1 MSLEFDVRKYKDDGA
16 EDRELGGTLVDG
28 SDSLANQAGQVIS
41 FQNIRNDEDVFFKAF
56 ITSFNETYTPSFN
69 ATEVFGRVDP
79 IQQYKGTSRNIT
91 LAWKLPAASESEAYE
106 NLGRVQ
112 KLLQM
117 LYPSYLKLDNALTLS
132 EAPLVRLKVM
142 NLLTSE
148 PASNFD
154 ETEGGGIPLGDL
166 YRSYKSTNN
175 SSMGLLGVITSCTVN
190 HNLEGTDGVF
200 NRLGPP
206 IERGKLTVVPNTILP
221 KLIDIN
227 ISFTPLHEQTLGYS
241 TEADKFELFPYGVTL
256 GDTFVMGNTIERGK
270 TLKEL
275 VAIKAELE
283 EKRRKAHAAQA
294 QLDRKAARALRT
306 LNRANA
312 AEAAGRSGRADRLD
326 AKATRQKN
334 ALDKD
339 DRAAYDNAVS
349 TAADAAAYGQE
360 VTDSKL
366 IG

>member
-1 MSLEFDVRKYKDDGA
+1 MPLEFDVRKYKDDGA
-16 EDRELGGTLVDG
+16 EDRKLGGTLVDG

-41 FQNIRNDEDVFFKAF
+41 FQNIRNDQDVFFKAF
-56 ITSFNETYTPSFN
+56 ITAFNETYTPNFN

-154 ETEGGGIPLGDL
+154 GNVLLGDL
-166 YRSYKSTNN
+166 YRSYKSTKE
-175 SSMGLLGVITSCTVN
+175 SGKGLLGVITSCTVN

-241 TEADKFELFPYGVTL
+241 SDSEKFELFPYGVTL
-256 GDTFVMGNTIERGK
+256 GDTKPKRVTIERGK

-294 QLDRKAARALRT
+294 QLDRKAAKAYRT
-306 LNRANA
+306 LNKANA
-312 AEAAGRSGRADRLD
+312 ARAAGRDGRADRLERRNLEQV
-326 AKATRQKN
+326 A
-334 ALDKD
+334 ALDNAD
-339 DRAAYDNAVS
+339 AGQYFEAVS